1 MKWLATFLILTL
13 VILGA
18 KAEEITTGNLITN
31 GNFETV
37 YEKSENFRNL
47 LIDP

>member
-1 MKWLATFLILTL
+1 MTIILISHRLRTL
-13 VILGA
+13 RICD
-18 KAEEITTGNLITN
+18 EIFFIEKGSLEAN